1 MRLHG
6 DTREVVAME
15 VVGADPSAAS
25 EGQVP
30 QQRRTHYYR
39 DRESRNWTLYVE
51 HYSRVRFRDVYPGI
65 DLVYYGSGSDLEYD
79 FVVSPGADPNAIRL
93 RFSAPARAMLRDDGA
108 LVLRTAAGAI
118 VQRAPVV
125 YQQASGRRVPVGGS
139 YVQLGDNEFAFQ
151 VEGSPRGE
159 KSGLKAGESIG
170 VFYT

>member
-1 MRLHG
+1 MSEPTPQPRRR
-6 DTREVVAME
+6 DKSRS
-15 VVGADPSAAS
+15 SAAHTTIATANLGIGRS
-25 EGQVP
+25 TWSTIPACG
-30 QQRRTHYYR
+30 
-39 DRESRNWTLYVE
+39 SG
-51 HYSRVRFRDVYPGI
+51 DVYPGI